1 MVKSLL
7 MLMLLPH
14 VACKIHPVKCTGDN
28 PLQIPHQWYQPGEI
42 LIGEISTHI
51 AFLSHDTSFKKHPSE
66 DFIPLSG
73 VMSKFY
79 QHILALVFAIE
90 EINQNPDILPNVTLG
105 FYIYDSYMNKKWT
118 YRTILD
124 LLFQS
129 DGFSPNFKCG
139 IQKYVIGVIGGLGFE
154 TSSYMADILSIY
166 KIPQISFG
174 SFKSNV
180 NDSAHFPSFYRMV
193 PNEALQYIG
202 IVQLLVHFKWKW
214 VGFVTPDDE
223 GGEQFLQNLEPMLS
237 RSGICLHPFLQRIS
251 FNNSAGD
258 KIAFNDNGRLVAGF
272 DLTNLVT
279 FPNNSYI
286 RVKVGKLDSQ
296 SLPGKELTIHEDR
309 IEWHGYLSQTPP
321 FSLCNDKCYPGNSRK
336 MKEGEKSC
344 CYDCVLCPEGKMSD
358 QEDMDSCITCSEGY
372 FPNKFQDQCIPKLP
386 SFLSFEDPLSIV
398 LAFMALFF
406 SLITAMVLAIFIK
419 YQDTPI
425 VKANNRSLTYILLV
439 SLFLCFLCSLLF
451 IGQPNQVTCLL
462 RQTAFGIIFSVAVS
476 SVLAK
481 TVTVVVAFVAS
492 KTGNIFRKWVGKSL
506 AHSIVISCSSIQI
519 GICAL
524 WLAAYPPFPDLD
536 MHSLTAEIIVQCNE
550 GSVTLFYCLFGY
562 MGFLAIVCF
571 TLAFLARKLPD
582 TFNEAKFI
590 TFSMLVFCSVWLSF
604 LPTYLST
611 KGRGMVVVEI
621 FSILAS
627 SAGLLGCIFL
637 PKCYIL
643 IVRPEMN
650 IRGHLRRKQI
660 PVHNN

>member
-1 MVKSLL
+1 MVKSVL

-14 VACKIHPVKCTGDN
+14 VACKLHPMKCTGDN

-42 LIGEISTHI
+42 LIGEIATHI
-51 AFLSHDTSFKKHPSE
+51 AFLSHDTSFTKHPSE

-166 KIPQISFG
+166 KIPQ
-174 SFKSNV
+174 
-180 NDSAHFPSFYRMV
+180 
-193 PNEALQYIG
+193 
-202 IVQLLVHFKWKW
+202 
-214 VGFVTPDDE
+214 
-223 GGEQFLQNLEPMLS
+223 
-237 RSGICLHPFLQRIS
+237 LHPFLQRIS

-258 KIAFNDNGRLVAGF
+258 KIVFNDNGRLVAGF

-309 IEWHGYLSQTPP
+309 IEWHGDLSQTPP

-372 FPNKFQDQCIPKLP
+372 FPNKFQDQCMPKLP

-439 SLFLCFLCSLLF
+439 SLFLCFFCSLLF

-481 TVTVVVAFVAS
+481 TIIVVVVFMAS
-492 KTGNIFRKWVGKSL
+492 KPGNIFQKWVGKKL
-506 AHSIVISCSSIQI
+506 AHFTVLFCSSVQI
-519 GICAL
+519 GICGL
-524 WLAAYPPFPDLD
+524 WLGISPPFPDLD

-550 GSVTLFYCLFGY
+550 GSVTLFYCVFGY
-562 MGFLAIVCF
+562 LGFLAIVCF
-571 TLAFLARKLPD
+571 TVAFLARKLPD

-604 LPTYLST
+604 FPTYLST
-611 KGRGMVVVEI
+611 RGKDMVIVEI

-627 SAGLLGCIFL
+627 SAGLLGCLFL
-637 PKCYIL
+637 PKWYIL
-643 IVRPEMN
+643 IVRPVMN
-650 IRGHLRRKQI
+650 KREHLIRKQI
-660 PVHNN
+660 KDSKN